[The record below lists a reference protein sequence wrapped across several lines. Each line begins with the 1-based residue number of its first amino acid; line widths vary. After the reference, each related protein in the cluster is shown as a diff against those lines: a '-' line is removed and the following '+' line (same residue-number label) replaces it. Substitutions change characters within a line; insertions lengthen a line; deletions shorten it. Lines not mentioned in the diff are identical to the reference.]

1 MKRRWS
7 TTLALFL
14 GGGLFVAV
22 AQAQPAGQAASTQT
36 PEQNLRAYTELLRS
50 DIRTQ
55 KVGLVTEVMR
65 LTEAEDARFWPIY
78 REYES
83 ELIKINDE
91 RLRLIKTY
99 AEVYNKFTDEQ
110 ADSLTTKALDLE
122 ARRTALK
129 QKYYGNLKAK
139 LSPRVAARAVQIE
152 HQLDLLVDLEI
163 ASALPIPTPKK

>member
-7 TTLALFL
+7 ATLAVFVSGALA
-14 GGGLFVAV
+14 VAV
-22 AQAQPAGQAASTQT
+22 AQTQTASTQT
-36 PEQNLRAYTELLRS
+36 PEQNLRAYIELLRS
-50 DIRTQ
+50 DVRTQ
-55 KVGLVTEVMR
+55 KVALVTEVMR

-78 REYES
+78 RDYET

-99 AEVYNKFTDEQ
+99 ADVYTKFTDEQ

-129 QKYYGNLKAK
+129 QKYYANLKAK
-139 LSPRVAARAVQIE
+139 LSPRVAARALQIE
-152 HQLDLLVDLEI
+152 HQIDLLVDVQV
-163 ASALPIPTPKK
+163 ASALPIPTPK